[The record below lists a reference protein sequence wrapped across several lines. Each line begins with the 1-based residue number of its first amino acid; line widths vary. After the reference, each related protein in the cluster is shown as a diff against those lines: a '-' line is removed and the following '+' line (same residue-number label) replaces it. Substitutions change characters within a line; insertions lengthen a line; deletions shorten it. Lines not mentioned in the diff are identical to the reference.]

1 MEMTKVTGKFDVKL
15 NPENAY
21 ATGVGGVNLGRMALD
36 KTFYGELE
44 ARSQGEMLSAMT
56 AVKGSAGYVA
66 IEQVVGK
73 LCGRQGSFV
82 LQHFG
87 IMTDGQ
93 NRLHL
98 EVVPHSGAG
107 ELTGL
112 YGTMAISIE
121 NGQHFYE
128 FSFCFEPASEV
139 EA

>member
-1 MEMTKVTGKFDVKL
+1 MEMTKVTGKFDVML

-21 ATGVGGVNLGRMALD
+21 ATGVGGVNLGRMTLD

-44 ARSQGEMLSAMT
+44 ARSQGEMLSAMI

-93 NRLHL
+93 NR
-98 EVVPHSGAG
+98 
-107 ELTGL
+107 
-112 YGTMAISIE
+112 
-121 NGQHFYE
+121 
-128 FSFCFEPASEV
+128 
-139 EA
+139 